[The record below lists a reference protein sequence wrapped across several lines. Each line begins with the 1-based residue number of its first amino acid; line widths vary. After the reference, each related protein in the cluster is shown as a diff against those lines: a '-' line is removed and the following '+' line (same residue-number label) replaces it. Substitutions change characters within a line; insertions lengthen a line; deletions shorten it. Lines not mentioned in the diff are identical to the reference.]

1 VVLWFLRTGEI
12 IMGIQIIV
20 CIKSIITN
28 GLNEGIVRLSD
39 SREINPY
46 DRPVLEVALRIRE
59 ELSGTIT
66 ALSMGPEPCAFAL
79 NEAMAM
85 GVDRGV
91 LLCDPALAGADTL
104 ATSNALA
111 AAIKK
116 LAPFDLV
123 LFGSRAADS
132 DTGQVGPQTAV
143 LLDLPMVTGTHS
155 VEAKADSLIAE
166 RSADGFLECFEVFFP
181 AGLSIHSGANQPRD
195 VGLLGIELGFEERD
209 VIRWNL
215 EDLDLSADRVGEVGS
230 ATNVLALS
238 RVESARKCE
247 FLIGSAVEQVD
258 ALIDRLSLSGMF

>member
-1 VVLWFLRTGEI
+1 
-12 IMGIQIIV
+12 MGIQIIV
-20 CIKSIITN
+20 CIKSIIAN
-28 GLNEGIVRLSD
+28 GLNEWVVHSSD
-39 SREINPY
+39 SRVLNPY
-46 DRPVLEVALRIRE
+46 DRPVLEAALRIKE

-91 LLCDPALAGADTL
+91 LLCDPAFAGADTL

-123 LFGSRAADS
+123 LFGARAADS

-143 LLDLPMVTGTHS
+143 LLDLPLVTGAHS
-155 VEAKADSLIAE
+155 VEPKDDGLIVE
-166 RSADGFLECFEVFFP
+166 RSVDGFLECFEVFFP
-181 AGLSIHSGANQPRD
+181 AGLSIHSNANQPRD
-195 VGLLGIELGFEERD
+195 VGLLGIELAFDERE
-209 VIRWNL
+209 VKNWNL
-215 EDLDLSADRVGEVGS
+215 ADLDLSGDCVGEVGS

-238 RVESARKCE
+238 RVESVRKCE
-247 FLIGSAVEQVD
+247 FLSGSTVEQID
-258 ALIDRLSLSGMF
+258 ALINRLSVSGMV

>member
-1 VVLWFLRTGEI
+1 
-12 IMGIQIIV
+12 MGFHIIV
-20 CIKSIITN
+20 CIKSIIAN
-28 GLNEGIVRLSD
+28 GLYDRVVCSSD
-39 SREINPY
+39 SRELNPY
-46 DRPVLEVALRIRE
+46 DRPALEVALRIKK

-66 ALSMGPEPCAFAL
+66 ALSMGPEPCSFAL

-123 LFGSRAADS
+123 IFGIRAADS

-143 LLDLPMVTGTHS
+143 LLDLPMVTGVHS
-155 VEAKADSLIAE
+155 VEPKDDGLIVE

-181 AGLSIHSGANQPRD
+181 AGLAVHSSANRPRD
-195 VGLLGIELGFEERD
+195 VGLLGIELAFEERQGKH
-209 VIRWNL
+209 WNL
-215 EDLDLSADRVGEVGS
+215 ADLDISADRIGEGGS
-230 ATNVLALS
+230 ATQVLALS
-238 RVESARKCE
+238 RVENAGKCE
-247 FLIGSAVEQVD
+247 FLSGSAVEQVE
-258 ALIDRLSLSGMF
+258 ALIDRLSASGVI